1 MQQRGEQTTIA
12 LLGANTVVSN
22 ALALLLRGAGYDV
35 RLLSEEEPFAG
46 AEEIFDGVKALLL
59 APGLGST
66 ARNAYLDLSRS
77 TPITARI
84 PVIDLSA
91 AIEEVLDDGGGP
103 IPVAWPSPIALLVRE
118 IEAVL
123 VPAPSGEA

>member
-1 MQQRGEQTTIA
+1 MGQREEPTTIA

-22 ALALLLRGAGYDV
+22 ALALLLRGTGYDV
-35 RLLSEEEPFAG
+35 RILSEEVPSAS

-59 APGLGST
+59 APGLGSA
-66 ARNAYLDLSRS
+66 ARNAFLDLSSS
-77 TPITARI
+77 TPKTARI
-84 PVIDLSA
+84 PIIDLSA
-91 AIEEVLDDGGGP
+91 AMEEGLDDGGGP

>member
-1 MQQRGEQTTIA
+1 MGQREEPTTIA

-35 RLLSEEEPFAG
+35 RLLSEKEPFKG
-46 AEEIFDGVKALLL
+46 AEEIFDGMKTLLL
-59 APGLGST
+59 APGLGSA
-66 ARNAYLDLSRS
+66 AREAFLDLSRR
-77 TPITARI
+77 TPETARI

-91 AIEEVLDDGGGP
+91 SVEEVLDGEGP
-103 IPVAWPSPIALLVRE
+103 ILVAWPTPIALLIRE

-123 VPAPSGEA
+123 VPAPSDEA